1 MVIQETELKHRI
13 VKQAI
18 NSVRSNHKIDE
29 ISLLAVSKEL
39 NIEFSE
45 LTKYFNSMEDIFL
58 ELQKKDWRLTFKF
71 LDKKIKKAKTPGD
84 YKSLF
89 DDFLADF
96 VANLSSDADLHW

>member
-45 LTKYFNSMEDIFL
+45 LTKYFN
-58 ELQKKDWRLTFKF
+58 
-71 LDKKIKKAKTPGD
+71 
-84 YKSLF
+84 
-89 DDFLADF
+89 
-96 VANLSSDADLHW
+96 